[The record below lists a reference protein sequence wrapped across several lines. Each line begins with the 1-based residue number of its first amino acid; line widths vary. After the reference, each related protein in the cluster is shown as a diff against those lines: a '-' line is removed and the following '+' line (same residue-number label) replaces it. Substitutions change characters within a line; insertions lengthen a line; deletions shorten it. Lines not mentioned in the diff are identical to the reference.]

1 MKLAKFAEKFDMDE
15 DEMIDFLK
23 ENGYLK
29 KNGDPSKKGE
39 DYLDEDGNVTDSRSL
54 KEELDQILED
64 EEDDDEEEDE
74 TGSDDDNDDSY
85 DDEDVDEDEEL
96 DFDTLLNT
104 VSEFDYS
111 DKEEIAKLAHLAVNL
126 LESYDNDEDE
136 DEEDTDDDEENESDE
151 DEDPNEPGKYRG
163 WTISK
168 KGIKVTATKGRR
180 TLNTSV
186 KGNIRNLIDEEE
198 DED

>member
-15 DEMIDFLK
+15 EEMIDFLK
-23 ENGYLK
+23 ENGFLK

-54 KEELDQILED
+54 KEELDQIIEYED
-64 EEDDDEEEDE
+64 EEDDDEEEEDE
-74 TGSDDDNDDSY
+74 TDSDDDNDY
-85 DDEDVDEDEEL
+85 DEDEDVDEEL

-104 VSEFDYS
+104 VSEFEYS

-136 DEEDTDDDEENESDE
+136 EDTDDEEDESDE
-151 DEDPNEPGKYRG
+151 DEYEDPNEPGKYRG

-186 KGNIRNLIDEEE
+186 KGNIRDLIDEEE